1 MKVTVINGNARQGS
15 TWHSTDAIVQELMR
29 CGNVEKTEF
38 FLPRDMPHF
47 CAGCYSCFYKGEQA
61 CPHAQSVQP
70 IAQSILDA
78 DVVILTS
85 SVYAMDVTGQMKAL
99 LDHLCYMWMSH
110 RPNPRM
116 FGKVGLAVATTAG
129 AGLGHT
135 AKTMR
140 SSLKFWGAARVL
152 SCKVAVSAMKWSDVT
167 EKKKE
172 RIQKNAKKL
181 ARKITGFVER
191 GDRLRAPLFR
201 SFFMT
206 IMKGMMS
213 KNTWNPRDR
222 QHWEDYGWI
231 KGQPSA
237 AVSTEKY

>member
-1 MKVTVINGNARQGS
+1 MKVVVINGNARHGS
-15 TWHSTDAIVQELMR
+15 TWHSMDAIIQELGR
-29 CGNVEKTEF
+29 FGSVETTEF
-38 FLPRDMPHF
+38 FLPKDMPHF

-70 IAQSILDA
+70 IAQAILDA

-110 RPNPRM
+110 RPNPKM
-116 FGKVGLAVATTAG
+116 FGKVGLAITTTAG

-140 SSLKFWGAARVL
+140 DSLKFWGAARVL
-152 SCKVAVSAMKWSDVT
+152 NFKNAVSAMKWSDVSD
-167 EKKKE
+167 KKKA
-172 RIQKNAKKL
+172 RIQKNAARLAKRIAGYVKK
-181 ARKITGFVER
+181 
-191 GDRLRAPLFR
+191 GDKMPAPLFR
-201 SFFMT
+201 SFFMG

-222 QHWEDYGWI
+222 KHWENHGWI
-231 KGQPSA
+231 KVQITTD
-237 AVSTEKY
+237 VSLE

>member
-1 MKVTVINGNARQGS
+1 MKVTVINGNARHGS
-15 TWHSTDAIVQELMR
+15 TWHSTDAVVQELMR
-29 CGNVEKTEF
+29 CGSVEKTEF

-135 AKTMR
+135 MKTMR
-140 SSLKFWGAARVL
+140 SSLNFWGAARVL

-181 ARKITGFVER
+181 ARKITGYVER
-191 GDRLRAPLFR
+191 GDGLRAPLFR

-222 QHWEDYGWI
+222 HHWEDHGWI
-231 KGQPSA
+231 KGQQPA
-237 AVSTEKY
+237 AVSVEKY